1 MEVRIIEFINIDSS
15 KRKKDYRIYLSK
27 PNKEIVANLS
37 ESYEGQYN
45 IKLGAVNEIEFK
57 IPYYITEIDGSK
69 DNKNIELIKQK
80 MYLKVEYN
88 DDHEWMIIDELEDV
102 GDGSDRY
109 LRVLGYTNVYE
120 NAHRMINSLQ
130 LDTVNPSSYYSSIL
144 DDTSWTLGI
153 VDPLFERVYRSFDI
167 SSSTALESII
177 DGAETYGAVLDFDT
191 ENKKINLFDLEKRS
205 KYRGLKINY
214 KNFMQSISKKSNV
227 DEMTTR
233 LYVYGADD
241 LNISRVNPTGM
252 MYLEDF
258 SYFMFPFKRDNN
270 RNVIEKSYYMSD
282 ELCHGLLD
290 LGELTKEYL
299 PKIKLYQEE
308 IDSLYVDFVRE
319 ETILNDEEFKLST
332 ARGLLDIA
340 KAVEDTDLINRR
352 RLEVSKARSIVDA
365 QAIIVKSIKDEI
377 DTVEGKITSLQ
388 NGIAINSL
396 SKELVDE
403 LNPYIIE
410 KEFRDDRHI
419 DEESLYDDG
428 LKHFEESKS
437 PNVKIESSID
447 NILNS
452 LEDEYYKDKIKIG
465 DIARITSK
473 EMRVDMRSIIT
484 ELKFDMDGDSHEI
497 TIANDDIDSDGFDRI
512 LTILYETQS
521 TTTQLANSKHKW
533 DAVSDVKNRVDIM
546 RDSAIDATKN
556 RIYAGVNESV
566 EIGDRG
572 IVITNPDFPEEMI
585 IMQAGVIALSK
596 NSGEDWSTSIS
607 PNGVVA
613 ETVIGKLIAGNNL
626 LITNEAGTFEIDNR
640 GLEIN
645 MDSIKIMSGS
655 SDSPENIIESWNGLL
670 VTMDEFG
677 DNNRLNEYEKN
688 QIEKQLKSI
697 IEVHTS
703 MIKIA
708 EGAYKPGDILPVE
721 YNRYVES
728 YEMLISYLTEEIQS
742 DGHTI
747 LDKKN
752 RKNTTEIDGP
762 RYIEIVNNYELQRGN
777 FQTVLPLDF
786 SQTYLLALEDS
797 ISLNYVR
804 NKEVI
809 SRINVS
815 EEGVQ
820 IDGKYLEINAETLFN
835 DNLKMNAGLILS
847 KDEDVMIDL
856 NKGEINLGKP
866 LTINNRPV
874 ATEDYV
880 GDVEVGGRNL
890 VLKSDK

>member
-1 MEVRIIEFINIDSS
+1 MRTIEFINIDSN
-15 KRKKDYRIYLSK
+15 KRKKDYRIYLSR
-27 PNKEIVANLS
+27 PNKEIISNLS
-37 ESYEGQYN
+37 EAYDGNYN
-45 IKLGAVNEIEFK
+45 IKLGAVNEVEFK
-57 IPYYITEIDGSK
+57 VPYYITEIDGSI

-88 DDHEWMIIDELEDV
+88 DDFEWMIIDELEDV

-120 NAHRMINSLQ
+120 NAHRMINDLR
-130 LDTVNPSSYYSSIL
+130 LDTVNPDDYFEAIL
-144 DDTSWTLGI
+144 DDTSWTLGV
-153 VDPLFERVYRSFDI
+153 VDPMFKKVYRSFDI
-167 SSSTALESII
+167 SNSTALESII

-191 ENKKINLFDLEKRS
+191 KNKKINLFDLEKRS

-214 KNFMQSISKKSNV
+214 KNFMQSINKKSNV

-233 LYVYGADD
+233 LYVYGADG
-241 LNISRVNPTGM
+241 LNISRVNPSGM
-252 MYLEDF
+252 LYLEDF
-258 SYFMFPFKRDNN
+258 SYFMHPFERDENK
-270 RNVIEKSYYMSD
+270 NVIKKSHYMSD

-290 LGELTKEYL
+290 LGELTKRYL
-299 PKIKLYQEE
+299 PQIKAYQEE
-308 IDSLYVDFVRE
+308 IDVLYIEFIRE
-319 ETILNDEEFKLST
+319 QTQLGNDEFELST

-340 KAVEDTDLINRR
+340 KAVEDAELIGRR
-352 RLEVSKARSIVDA
+352 KMEVSKFRAIVDK
-365 QAIIVKSIKDEI
+365 QRAIVETAENKI
-377 DTVEGKITSLQ
+377 DTVERKISSLQ
-388 NGIAINSL
+388 DGIVINSL

-428 LKHFEESKS
+428 LRHFEESKYPS
-437 PNVKIESSID
+437 VKIEASID

-465 DIARITSK
+465 DIARITSN

-484 ELKFDMDGDSHEI
+484 ELKFDMDGKSHEI
-497 TIANDDIDSDGFDRI
+497 TIANDDIDADGFDRI

-533 DAVSDVKNRVDIM
+533 DAVSELKSRVDIM

-607 PNGVVA
+607 PDGVIA
-613 ETVIGKLIAGNNL
+613 ERVIGNLIAGNNL

-645 MDSIKIMSGS
+645 MESIKIMSGS
-655 SDSPENIIESWNGLL
+655 GDSPENIIDSWNGLL

-697 IEVHTS
+697 TEVHTS

-708 EGAYKPGDILPVE
+708 RDAYKPGDTPPVE
-721 YNRYVES
+721 YNRYIEA
-728 YEMLISYLTEEIQS
+728 YERLMAYLTEEIQS

-752 RKNTTEIDGP
+752 RENTTEIDGP
-762 RYIEIVNNYELQRGN
+762 RYIEIVNDYELQRGN
-777 FQTVLPLDF
+777 FQTILPLDF
-786 SQTYLLALEDS
+786 SQTYIEALDDS

-835 DNLKMNAGLILS
+835 ANLKMNAGLILS
-847 KDEDVMIDL
+847 RDEDVMIDL

-866 LTINNRPV
+866 LTIKNRPV
-874 ATEDYV
+874 ATEDFV

-890 VLKSDK
+890 ILNSDK